1 MFTSSLNVR
10 AAASAPESTDF
21 PVPLPDRTVEPCRR
35 RSHVG
40 TLART
45 LSEGCGGGRPG
56 CEARAQSITDH
67 SRNRQDRRRRPLEMA
82 SSDTAENPARSIAPV
97 EELAVEVGELLAASG
112 DPLAT
117 RRELA
122 SLLLQ
127 RAARPDPPHAPRLP
141 GEVAEA
147 FLRAFSGETQ
157 AAYARDLALWFVW
170 LDGHGRLPF
179 DVTRVVVDTFAAQPL
194 PNGARAAAS
203 TTARRLA
210 ALAGF
215 YSYAADEGLV
225 ERNPVA
231 RVKRPRVSDKSSTLG
246 ISKARARRLIQAARH
261 EGARELLL
269 VLLLLHLGLRV
280 SEAVGADVEDLGE
293 EQGFPVLFIAGKGES
308 EKRTA
313 VPLNAALQSAIAAV
327 RVGGREQGPLLQTQ
341 TGRRLTRQQA
351 GKIIKRLGQQI
362 GLPDLYPHALRHS
375 FVTLA
380 LNEGAS
386 LRDVQ
391 DAARHA
397 DPRTTRRY
405 DRDRNNLARH
415 PTHRLLGALD
425 A

>member
-1 MFTSSLNVR
+1 MGAAETSEPPLPAEDLPLEIGEVLATGVDPR
-10 AAASAPESTDF
+10 AA
-21 PVPLPDRTVEPCRR
+21 
-35 RSHVG
+35 
-40 TLART
+40 
-45 LSEGCGGGRPG
+45 
-56 CEARAQSITDH
+56 
-67 SRNRQDRRRRPLEMA
+67 
-82 SSDTAENPARSIAPV
+82 
-97 EELAVEVGELLAASG
+97 
-112 DPLAT
+112 

-127 RAARPDPPHAPRLP
+127 RAASPEPPRAPKLP

-147 FLRAFSGETQ
+147 FLRGFATGGETQ

-170 LDGHGRLPF
+170 LDGHGYLPF
-179 DVTRVVVDTFAAQPL
+179 DVTRVVVDTFVAQPL
-194 PNGARAAAS
+194 PGGAAPAPS

-210 ALAGF
+210 ALSGF
-215 YSYAADEGLV
+215 YAYAVDEDLI
-225 ERNPVA
+225 EKNPVV
-231 RVKRPRVSDKSSTLG
+231 RVKRPRVPDRSSTLG

-261 EGARELLL
+261 EGPRELLL

-280 SEAVGADVEDLGE
+280 SEAVGADLEDLGE
-293 EQGFPVLFIAGKGES
+293 EQGYAVLRIRGKGEQL
-308 EKRTA
+308 KQTP
-313 VPLNAALQSAIAAV
+313 VPLNAALQAAIDAV
-327 RVGGREQGPLLQTQ
+327 RVGGRQQGPLLHTQ

-351 GKIIKRLGQQI
+351 GKIIRRLGQQI
-362 GLPDLYPHALRHS
+362 GLADLHPHALRHS

-415 PTHRLLGALD
+415 PTHRLLGALEL
-425 A
+425 

>member
-1 MFTSSLNVR
+1 M
-10 AAASAPESTDF
+10 ASNDTDSDHTRGLR
-21 PVPLPDRTVEPCRR
+21 VLGEDAGGVTVE
-35 RSHVG
+35 V
-40 TLART
+40 
-45 LSEGCGGGRPG
+45 
-56 CEARAQSITDH
+56 
-67 SRNRQDRRRRPLEMA
+67 
-82 SSDTAENPARSIAPV
+82 AEVPAAD
-97 EELAVEVGELLAASG
+97 A
-112 DPLAT
+112 DPRVA
-117 RRELA
+117 RRELTR
-122 SLLLQ
+122 LLLQ
-127 RAARPDPPHAPRLP
+127 RAALPDPPAAPRLP

-147 FLRAFSGETQ
+147 FLRGFSGETQ

-170 LDGHGRLPF
+170 LDGHGRMPF
-179 DVTRVVVDTFAAQPL
+179 DVTRVVIDTFAAQPL
-194 PNGARAAAS
+194 PTGARAAAS

-210 ALAGF
+210 ALSGF
-215 YSYAADEGLV
+215 YGYAAEEGLI
-225 ERNPVA
+225 EKNPVV
-231 RVKRPRVSDKSSTLG
+231 RVKRPRVSDRSSTLG

-293 EQGFPVLFIAGKGES
+293 EQGFPILFIAGKGETQKKS
-308 EKRTA
+308 P

-327 RVGGREQGPLLQTQ
+327 RTGGRDQGPLLR
-341 TGRRLTRQQA
+341 TGTDRRLTRQQA

-362 GLPDLYPHALRHS
+362 GLPELHPHALRHS

-425 A
+425 P